1 MNIIFDFDG
10 TICDSFNLNI
20 KIANEYLSK
29 FKKKK
34 INPHEFREKGIE
46 EIIKEYRLNKLQ
58 ILLYIYKGRHDLAK
72 HINELKSFD
81 GMPLVIKRLSRKNTL
96 GIVSSNSKT
105 NIDKFLKQNN
115 LDGYFKFI
123 ISSLSISEKGKK
135 IKIAIEKYSLDS
147 NDTFYV
153 GDEVRDIEAA
163 KKLHLRSVAV
173 GWGFTSKKLLKKFNP
188 DYLLSSPEELTRI
201 VE

>member
-10 TICDSFNLNI
+10 TICDSFALNI

-34 INPHEFREKGIE
+34 IDPREFREEGIE

-58 ILLYIYKGRHDLAK
+58 ILLYIYKGRRDLAK
-72 HINELKSFD
+72 HISELKSFD
-81 GMPLVIKRLSRKNTL
+81 GMPLVIKELSRKNTL

-115 LDGYFKFI
+115 LYGYFKFI
-123 ISSLSISEKGKK
+123 ISSPTIFEKSKK

-173 GWGFTSKKLLKKFNP
+173 NWGFTSKKL
-188 DYLLSSPEELTRI
+188 
-201 VE
+201 